1 MIMQNDWSWLRCA
14 GLLLGVWVCGTVN
27 GAETIETDRQVAP
40 ADTLTIVV
48 LGEKDLQLE
57 LRVEASGTIKFPL
70 LGEVPVS
77 GKTTVEVARLLE
89 EKLDKDFLV
98 NPQVTIN
105 VKEYRSATVSVIGKV
120 GKAGAI
126 PLPSERAMD
135 ILEAIAESGGF
146 EPTANKNKI
155 ELTRK
160 GKTFTFKFDELRKV
174 TDQGKKVWVEPGDVI
189 YVPESFF

>member
-1 MIMQNDWSWLRCA
+1 MQNYWSWLKCTRF
-14 GLLLGVWVCGTVN
+14 LLSVLVCGTAI
-27 GAETIETDRQVAP
+27 GAETIEADRKVAP

-48 LGEKDLQLE
+48 LGEKDLELE

-70 LGEVPVS
+70 LGEVLVS
-77 GKTTVEVARLLE
+77 GKTTVEVAKLLE

-105 VKEYRSATVSVIGKV
+105 VKEYRSATVSVIGYV
-120 GKAGAI
+120 GKPGAI

-146 EPTANKNKI
+146 ASTANKNKI

-174 TDQGKKVWVEPGDVI
+174 TDPSKKVLVEPGDVI